1 MCVRSACVINH
12 AGDYKAALTQLQAA
26 PKRGVSSQ
34 QCAEDV
40 RSAIAECTR
49 RVKGV
54 CLMDHYAVLN
64 VSRQSSAKELK
75 HAYR

>member
-1 MCVRSACVINH
+1 MEIP
-12 AGDYKAALTQLQAA
+12 GDYKAALTQLQAV
-26 PKRGVSSQ
+26 PSGGNSSA

-40 RSAIAECTR
+40 RSAMAECTR
-49 RVKGV
+49 RMRGV

-64 VSRQSSAKELK
+64 VSRRSSAKQLK